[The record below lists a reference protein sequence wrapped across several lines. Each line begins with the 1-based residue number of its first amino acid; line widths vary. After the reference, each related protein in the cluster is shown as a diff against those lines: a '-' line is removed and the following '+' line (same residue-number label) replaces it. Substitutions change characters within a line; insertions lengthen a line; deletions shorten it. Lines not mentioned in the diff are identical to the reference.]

1 MQLALCSETNITEI
15 EKVLQNLGELTVYIG
30 IPPKPPR
37 GPKPSGYQLF
47 CSIIDGK
54 KVDLVVVPID
64 GALGLNTCND
74 IRSRHKD
81 LPIIWITEQVEFI
94 KASKRIGIEGFLVKP
109 ITDEML
115 INCVEH
121 CKNIIQQ
128 RYTIIKQNTQSF

>member
-1 MQLALCSETNITEI
+1 MQLALCSETNLAEI
-15 EKVLQNLGELTVYIG
+15 EKVLQSLGELTVYIG

-37 GPKPSGYQLF
+37 GSEPSDYQLL

-64 GALGLNTCND
+64 GARGLNSCNH
-74 IRSRHKD
+74 IRGLHKD
-81 LPIIWITEQVEFI
+81 LLIIWITEQEEFI
-94 KASKRIGIEGFLVKP
+94 KASERMSIEGFLVKP
-109 ITDEML
+109 VTDEEL

-128 RYTIIKQNTQSF
+128 RSTIIKQNTQSF